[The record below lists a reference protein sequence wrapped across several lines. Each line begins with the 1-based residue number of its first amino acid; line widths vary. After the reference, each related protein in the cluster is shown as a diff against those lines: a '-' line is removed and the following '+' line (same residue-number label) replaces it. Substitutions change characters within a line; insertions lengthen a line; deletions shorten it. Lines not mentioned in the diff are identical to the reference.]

1 VSGRLLEP
9 QDSGG
14 ASTPHATATG
24 GAWVHAPPPENPG
37 KQGSVT
43 ASSPLPVLAG
53 VTCKTPKNTTGSQFY
68 FFFPLFSDLLLF
80 LFFSVLDLLLSTD
93 RFFSFSFPFFFV
105 SGGGKTKG
113 VAGC

>member
-1 VSGRLLEP
+1 MFFLFYIHNTNYKKSTLNKNYIKQFKIYKITPKTLRIAGKAFCTTGIVSGRLLEP

-14 ASTPHATATG
+14 TSTPHATATG

-53 VTCKTPKNTTGSQFY
+53 VTCKTPKNTTGS
-68 FFFPLFSDLLLF
+68 
-80 LFFSVLDLLLSTD
+80 
-93 RFFSFSFPFFFV
+93 RF
-105 SGGGKTKG
+105 
-113 VAGC
+113 